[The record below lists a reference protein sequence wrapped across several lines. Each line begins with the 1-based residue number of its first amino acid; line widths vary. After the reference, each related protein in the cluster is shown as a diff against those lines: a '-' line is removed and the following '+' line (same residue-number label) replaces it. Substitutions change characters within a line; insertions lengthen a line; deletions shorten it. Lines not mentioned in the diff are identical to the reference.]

1 MSLETSPTSQSLRNQ
16 VALITGGG
24 RGIGQATAW
33 ALARRGAHV
42 VVASRSAS
50 ELQATVAE
58 IQSAG
63 LSASARVLDVVDEAE
78 VEAVFAAI
86 AADFGRLDILVNN
99 AAILLSGAFADMA
112 LADWDRVLA
121 VNLRGAVL
129 CARQAF
135 RLMATQGGSIVNVS
149 SLGGIAGTEKFPGYA
164 AYTVSKFAV
173 TGLTEALAAEGRAHN
188 IRVNGVAPGAVDTA
202 MLHQAAPHLRTRTGP
217 ADVAKTIAF
226 LCDPA
231 ESGCMSGA
239 MLVINSNL

>member
-1 MSLETSPTSQSLRNQ
+1 MSLETSPTSQSLRDQ

-63 LSASARVLDVVDEAE
+63 LHASARVLDVANEAE

-202 MLHQAAPHLRTRTGP
+202 MLRQAAPHLRTRTGP

-226 LCDPA
+226 LCDPT